1 MPPPETLRLTAR
13 IWPEEDG
20 FVIQCVENGV
30 TTEGDTYEEALK
42 NIQEAVELYYEDEDV
57 DFDLIHPEAA
67 VVPFAIRLSA

>member
-1 MPPPETLRLTAR
+1 M
-13 IWPEEDG
+13 
-20 FVIQCVENGV
+20 